1 MNIDKFLNTVNY
13 LNSLIESV
21 TSRDIEDI
29 QKSINLTKLR
39 MDSIN
44 AKIQN
49 QLDLQNDSLPFN
61 DVRIEFLSELKLSV
75 RTAIEKAEEEFIG
88 RENFKVLGYSENEY
102 IILQRDDFP
111 LDTGLILYNP
121 NFTARVEQQR
131 EVQLFYNENSNVGSG
146 IMTRSSIKKEV
157 KFRFISFN

>member
-49 QLDLQNDSLPFN
+49 QLNLQNDTLPFN
-61 DVRIEFLSELKLSV
+61 DVRIEFLSELELSV
-75 RTAIEKAEEEFIG
+75 RTAIEKDIEKFIG
-88 RENFKVLGYSENEY
+88 RENFNVLGYSENDY
-102 IILQRDDFP
+102 IVLQRDDFP
-111 LDTGLILYNP
+111 LDTGLKIYNP
-121 NFTARVEQQR
+121 NFTSRVEQIR
-131 EVQLFYNENSNVGSG
+131 EVQLFYNENNNVGSG
-146 IMTRSSIKKEV
+146 VMTRSSIKKEV